1 MKVIPMS
8 INHSGVKPVLRDL
21 GFMLLLTLV
30 AYVCSLSAWF
40 HGDDFTHL
48 YRLSLP
54 GYNRVEQIVTAHV
67 YGDTPDN
74 NYRPLTNTVFALL
87 APFRSAFA
95 FRLLSLAVHIACGAL
110 LWGMLRRMGLNRFS
124 SWSAACVFLVN
135 PAIHSTVMMISALGD
150 ILATCFVLCAFYLY
164 GSTANRVPPIK
175 ILAIALLYILG
186 MMAKEVA
193 IVFPAML
200 AVLALWRGRWRTDV
214 SLLLALT
221 GTGLL
226 YFLLRAWILESFLA
240 GTATGHYFAL
250 EARNLLSASKYAYQ
264 LLIPFP
270 HHWVW
275 QHPWLALVAMA
286 PMGLIFA
293 YVKKAGWRTVKPAL
307 SVALAF
313 LAIPLLPVA
322 LSYANWYFYM
332 PSIGWAMA
340 LGFALDVLSKPL
352 VRGVVCGYILMCV
365 FIVIYWGCAFIEA
378 GEVEKRVLQQ
388 LHDAPEHRIAA
399 LGVPRQYAGV
409 PMLTQPDKAH
419 MALRFFWG
427 VEKEIALPAPTMV
440 WDLDAFPVLDR
451 TAADRYRLNFHKGPL
466 PNFFELLAPDRGA
479 SGWVVMGRH
488 AWNALGYPTDI
499 EVQAPEGWAIYAY
512 EGRSL
517 RPVR

>member
-1 MKVIPMS
+1 MS
-8 INHSGVKPVLRDL
+8 INPGEVKPDLRDL

-40 HGDDFTHL
+40 HGDDFMHL

-54 GYNRVEQIVTAHV
+54 EYNRVAQIITAHV

-74 NYRPLTNTVFALL
+74 NYRPLSNTLFALL
-87 APFRSAFA
+87 ASFRSSFA
-95 FRLLSLAVHIACGAL
+95 FRLFSLAAHIACGTL
-110 LWGMLRRMGLNRFS
+110 LWVVLRRMGLNRFS
-124 SWSAACVFLVN
+124 AWAAACVFLVN
-135 PAIHSTVMMISALGD
+135 PAIHSTVMWISAFGD
-150 ILATCFVLCAFYLY
+150 ILATFFVLCALCLY
-164 GSTANRVPPIK
+164 GSAANRASPIR

-193 IVFPAML
+193 IVFPALL
-200 AVLALWRGRWRTDV
+200 AVLVCWRGRWRTDA
-214 SLLLALT
+214 SLLIALT

-226 YFLLRAWILESFLA
+226 YFLLRAWILESFLVGA
-240 GTATGHYFAL
+240 ATGYYFAL
-250 EARNLLSASKYAYQ
+250 EARNLLSTFKYAYQ
-264 LLIPFP
+264 ALIPFP

-286 PMGLIFA
+286 PIGLIIA

-307 SVALAF
+307 SVAFAF

-340 LGFALDVLSKPL
+340 LGFALNVISRPL
-352 VRGVVCGYILMCV
+352 VRSVACGYLLMCV
-365 FIVIYWGCAFIEA
+365 LIVIYWGCAFIKA
-378 GEVEKRVLQQ
+378 GKVEKSILQQ
-388 LHDAPEHRIAA
+388 LRDAPERRIAA

-409 PMLTQPDKAH
+409 PMLTQPDKAR

-427 VEKEIALPAPTMV
+427 VEKELAFPAPTMV
-440 WDLDAFPVLDR
+440 WDLDVFPALDR
-451 TAADRYRLNFHKGPL
+451 TAADRYRLNFHQGPRPNCFDL
-466 PNFFELLAPDRGA
+466 PAPDRSA
-479 SGWVVMGRH
+479 SGWVIMGRY

-499 EVQAPEGWAIYAY
+499 EVQAPGGWAIYVY
-512 EGRSL
+512 EDHLL